1 MESTQSETLKHQ
13 LSPSV
18 DTARGLGSGDTQ
30 RFGVLYSNFEFAVQ
44 DVIKTPK
51 LKPTEPETLL
61 Q

>member
-44 DVIKTPK
+44 DVI
-51 LKPTEPETLL
+51 
-61 Q
+61 